1 MSQIQEKNNTE
12 DEIIYNLSELY
23 SLEELKKLFK
33 IIPELINLCKSVIIS
48 DLTSNRKLK
57 TPSKSDSNNIKI
69 LNGQAKINKFYFFK
83 IFLSKLKSYF
93 EVTESFIFV
102 KTISL
107 LISEI
112 ENIEKF
118 FISNL
123 HNSKSNIKAG
133 QKIDI
138 KNDKS
143 NKSLKK
149 VGKIKKLN
157 YISMTYNQ
165 DKIIKNNGLNEPNY
179 NTLKNINNLNDEI
192 KKKKVSYRI
201 SENNNFKPN
210 KTEINDFIPKTN
222 DNNKIKRIKIDLND
236 TERKIRNYNLS
247 LPELKK
253 YKYQKLFEKENTS
266 PQLRLKTSMDL
277 INAQTHNFSTYL
289 DTNNSFGTSNKKN
302 SKNNSDLF
310 NNSNNNLYINIF
322 GNKKSNVIWPQ
333 PSSSALKKMANTKL
347 KTKKEKKITN
357 VNNIL
362 NISLLDK
369 IETKDFDIFELD
381 KKTPN
386 TLSLIGYYIFNRF
399 GFHNIIKYQKYEN
412 WCRKVA
418 EGYERKNPYHT
429 DLHAADVTQTCLSF
443 FKIGKINELCKLN
456 QLSKCALF
464 LSCMCHDYKHPGV
477 NNKYLME
484 TKNILAIKYN
494 DNSILENMH
503 ISEAFK
509 LTIDYPNCD
518 IFSGLNTEN
527 YKQMRKEMISC
538 VLSTDMI
545 NHKATT
551 EFMEIIINKKKT
563 NKNNNDIKE
572 EKDIHQEY
580 MNILIHSADIS
591 NPTKKFDI
599 YWKWAQLV
607 VEEFFRQG
615 EKEKEMGIKCSF
627 DRETTNTYQVQLGFI
642 NYIVI
647 PFYSLFSEVFPKL
660 KFLIENA
667 NNNKNK
673 IVELQENDTDEK
685 KKKKKDKN

>member
-1 MSQIQEKNNTE
+1 MSQIQEKKTE

-48 DLTSNRKLK
+48 NLTPNKKLN
-57 TPSKSDSNNIKI
+57 TPSNSDSNNIKI
-69 LNGQAKINKFYFFK
+69 LNNQAKINKFYFFK

-93 EVTESFIFV
+93 EVTESFIFA

-123 HNSKSNIKAG
+123 HHSKSGIKVG
-133 QKIDI
+133 QKIEI

-149 VGKIKKLN
+149 VGNIKKIN

-165 DKIIKNNGLNEPNY
+165 DKITKNNGLNEPNC
-179 NTLKNINNLNDEI
+179 NTLKNINNLSEETR
-192 KKKKVSYRI
+192 KKKVSYKI
-201 SENNNFKPN
+201 KENNYFKHN
-210 KTEINDFIPKTN
+210 KTEINGFIPKTN
-222 DNNKIKRIKIDLND
+222 DINKIKRIKIDLND
-236 TERKIRNYNLS
+236 IERKIRNNNLS
-247 LPELKK
+247 LRELKTHK
-253 YKYQKLFEKENTS
+253 NPKIFETENTS
-266 PQLRLKTSMDL
+266 SQLRLKTSMDL
-277 INAQTHNFSTYL
+277 FNTQPNNLSTYL
-289 DTNNSFGTSNKKN
+289 DTNNSYRKSNKKN
-302 SKNNSDLF
+302 LKNNSDLF

-322 GNKKSNVIWPQ
+322 GQKKNNIIWPK
-333 PSSSALKKMANTKL
+333 PSPSALKKMENTKV
-347 KTKKEKKITN
+347 KTKKEKKNTN
-357 VNNIL
+357 INNIP
-362 NISLLDK
+362 NISLLDN
-369 IETKDFDIFELD
+369 IETNDFDIFELD

-386 TLSLIGYYIFNRF
+386 TLFLIGYYIFNRF
-399 GFHNIIKYQKYEN
+399 GFHNIMKYPLFEN
-412 WCRKVA
+412 WCRKIA
-418 EGYERKNPYHT
+418 KGYNRKNPYHT
-429 DLHAADVTQTCLSF
+429 DLHAADVTQTSLTF

-464 LSCMCHDYKHPGV
+464 LSCMCHDYKHPGF
-477 NNKYLME
+477 NNNYLME

-518 IFSGLNTEN
+518 IFSGLNTES

-538 VLSTDMI
+538 VLSTDMTK
-545 NHKATT
+545 HKATN
-551 EFMEIIINKKKT
+551 EFMEIIINKKKN

-580 MNILIHSADIS
+580 MNLLIHSADIS
-591 NPTKKFDI
+591 NPTKKFNI
-599 YWKWAQLV
+599 YWKWAQLI
-607 VEEFFRQG
+607 VEEFFLQG
-615 EKEKEMGIKCSF
+615 DKEKELGIKCSF
-627 DRETTNTYQVQLGFI
+627 DRETTTIYQTQLGFI

-673 IVELQENDTDEK
+673 VIELQ
-685 KKKKKDKN
+685 KKDNDNENNKEDKN

>member
-1 MSQIQEKNNTE
+1 MSQIQEKITE

-33 IIPELINLCKSVIIS
+33 IIPELINLCKCVINS
-48 DLTSNRKLK
+48 NLTPNRKLN
-57 TPSKSDSNNIKI
+57 TPSNSGSYNIKI
-69 LNGQAKINKFYFFK
+69 LNDQAKINKFYFFK

-93 EVTESFIFV
+93 EVTESFIVV

-112 ENIEKF
+112 ESIEKF
-118 FISNL
+118 FISNM
-123 HNSKSNIKAG
+123 HHSKSSIKVE
-133 QKIDI
+133 QKMKI
-138 KNDKS
+138 KIDKS

-149 VGKIKKLN
+149 MGNIKKIN

-165 DKIIKNNGLNEPNY
+165 DKIIKNNGLNDLNY
-179 NTLKNINNLNDEI
+179 KSLKNINNLSDEI
-192 KKKKVSYRI
+192 RKKKVSYKI
-201 SENNNFKPN
+201 NKNNYFKNN

-222 DNNKIKRIKIDLND
+222 DINKIKRIKIDLND
-236 TERKIRNYNLS
+236 TERKIRNNNLS
-247 LPELKK
+247 LVELKK
-253 YKYQKLFEKENTS
+253 HKNLKIFEKENTS
-266 PQLRLKTSMDL
+266 SQLRLKTSMDL
-277 INAQTHNFSTYL
+277 INAQPHNLSTYL
-289 DTNNSFGTSNKKN
+289 DTNNIYRKSNKKN
-302 SKNNSDLF
+302 LKNNSDLF

-322 GNKKSNVIWPQ
+322 EQKKNNIIWPQ
-333 PSSSALKKMANTKL
+333 PSSSALKKMPNTKL

-357 VNNIL
+357 INNIP
-362 NISLLDK
+362 NISLLDN

-386 TLSLIGYYIFNRF
+386 TLFLIGYYIFNRF
-399 GFHNIIKYQKYEN
+399 GFHNIMKYPLFEN
-412 WCRKVA
+412 WCRKIA
-418 EGYERKNPYHT
+418 KGYDRKNPYHT

-477 NNKYLME
+477 NNNYLME

-503 ISEAFK
+503 ISETFK

-527 YKQMRKEMISC
+527 YKQIRKEMISC
-538 VLSTDMI
+538 VLSTDMTK
-545 NHKATT
+545 HKVTN
-551 EFMEIIINKKKT
+551 EFMEIIINKKK
-563 NKNNNDIKE
+563 NNINSNDIKE

-580 MNILIHSADIS
+580 MNLLIHSADIS
-591 NPTKKFDI
+591 NPTKIFNI
-599 YWKWAQLV
+599 YWKWAQV
-607 VEEFFRQG
+607 IVEEFFRQG
-615 EKEKEMGIKCSF
+615 DKEKELGIKCSF
-627 DRETTNTYQVQLGFI
+627 DRETTTIYQNQLGFI

-673 IVELQENDTDEK
+673 VIELQEKDNDKEK
-685 KKKKKDKN
+685 NKKDKN